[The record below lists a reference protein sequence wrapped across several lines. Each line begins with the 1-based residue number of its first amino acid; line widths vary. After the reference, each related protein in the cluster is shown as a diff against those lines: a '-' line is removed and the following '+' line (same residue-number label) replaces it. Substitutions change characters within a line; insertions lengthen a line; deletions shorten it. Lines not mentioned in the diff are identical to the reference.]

1 MAIGKAGLDR
11 FFNLHV
17 EQNKTEMIRVIYL
30 IAAAAM
36 VLSACSQEKKLED
49 ELFKEV
55 MDIHDEVM
63 PEMGTLRSLSKSI
76 QVKID
81 SLEMDSVNYDDT
93 KRSEL
98 EQLVKKLKE
107 AKESMMEWMRQ
118 FEHLEEGTPHGE
130 VMKYLK
136 EQKRMIEKVRDDMLE
151 ARKEGE
157 YYLDK

>member
-1 MAIGKAGLDR
+1 
-11 FFNLHV
+11 
-17 EQNKTEMIRVIYL
+17 MIRVIYL